1 MVYMHIYANIW
12 GILMGSMLP
21 YIAAPWIRHGL
32 LAEGR
37 GDESNQ
43 DKFDASQTR
52 HSKIMVADDNIAY
65 VAGKNSWTTAG
76 GWLNIHINHPDVVK
90 YNPIVFCFF
99 FGTVTIGFGHG
110 KHVCHFHH
118 IPSRTQL
125 QVLHPNA
132 GSSGMLPFRVG
143 DFSSP
148 RASKASF
155 TRITFDSF

>member
-1 MVYMHIYANIW
+1 
-12 GILMGSMLP
+12 MGSMLP

-76 GWLNIHINHPDVVK
+76 GMAQHPHKPPRCCKIQSHCVL
-90 YNPIVFCFF
+90 CFF
-99 FGTVTIGFGHG
+99 WDGYYRFWTWKT
-110 KHVCHFHH
+110 CM
-118 IPSRTQL
+118 P
-125 QVLHPNA
+125 
-132 GSSGMLPFRVG
+132 
-143 DFSSP
+143 FSSYSLP
-148 RASKASF
+148 HTAASSSPQCWFFGYAAIPCRRF
-155 TRITFDSF
+155 LIT